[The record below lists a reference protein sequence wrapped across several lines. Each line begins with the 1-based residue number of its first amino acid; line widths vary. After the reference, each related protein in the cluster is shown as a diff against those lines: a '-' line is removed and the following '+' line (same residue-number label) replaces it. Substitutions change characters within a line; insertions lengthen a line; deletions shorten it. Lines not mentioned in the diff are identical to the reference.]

1 MRIEIL
7 LFIIASLI
15 IANIYTDGK
24 HLKTLMNYKKYY
36 QMGGVAIGAFF
47 LYWLIK
53 KNPASTKELILS
65 SNEYIKYLPV
75 DKNVT
80 SFIEPLIDFTAKQT
94 MQDVY
99 TTDNYPSNPPI
110 ISMGGGGGNKMGGG
124 GGIKET
130 NKFKR
135 SVSESKKKY
144 IASKQAW
151 KCKECNTVL
160 PATYEVDHI
169 VRLQHG
175 GSNEIDNLQA
185 LCPSCHRN
193 KTMMETLSL

>member
-7 LFIIASLI
+7 LFIVSAMI
-15 IANIYTDGK
+15 IANIYTEGK
-24 HLKTLMNYKKYY
+24 YLKQVMSYKKYY
-36 QMGGVAIGAFF
+36 QMGGVVIGAFF
-47 LYWLIK
+47 LYWLVK

-80 SFIEPLIDFTAKQT
+80 SFIEPLIDFTTKQSFANDGYVESGIPILP
-94 MQDVY
+94 MGQK
-99 TTDNYPSNPPI
+99 PAPPRQA
-110 ISMGGGGGNKMGGG
+110 GGGDSM
-124 GGIKET
+124 
-130 NKFKR
+130 KFKR

-144 IASKQAW
+144 IASKQGW
-151 KCKECNTVL
+151 KCRECSIIL

-175 GSNEIDNLQA
+175 GSNEIENLQA

>member
-7 LFIIASLI
+7 FFLVAGLVV
-15 IANIYTDGK
+15 ANIYTDGK
-24 HLKTLMNYKKYY
+24 YLKTLMSYKKYY
-36 QMGGVAIGAFF
+36 QMGGVIVGALF

-75 DKNVT
+75 DKNMT
-80 SFIEPLIDFTAKQT
+80 HFIEPLIDFTQKQSYVN
-94 MQDVY
+94 DG
-99 TTDNYPSNPPI
+99 YPEVLSLKKELK
-110 ISMGGGGGNKMGGG
+110 SGGTIKS
-124 GGIKET
+124 GID

-144 IASKQAW
+144 IAAQQGW
-151 KCKECNTVL
+151 KCRECSEVL

-169 VRLQHG
+169 VRLQNG

-185 LCPSCHRN
+185 LCPSCHRS